1 MGAFETWRLKGAKSM
16 EKGRTREHILDFI
29 SAFKREKGYAPT
41 VKEIAEACRITS
53 VSVVQYHL
61 DHLERAGAIRRER
74 NKSRSISPVEEARQG
89 NDVPLLGV
97 IAAGHPIGIPDVN
110 VWDKWTDR
118 IEVPPYITKMRRG
131 VYALRVRGNSMVDA
145 MIGDGDIVV
154 MLQTYDVRNGD
165 VAAVWLKN
173 DQEVTLKKV
182 YFEGERVRLQPC
194 NPFMMPFYQH
204 AENVEIQ
211 GKLIGV
217 MRAA

>member
-1 MGAFETWRLKGAKSM
+1 M

-29 SAFKREKGYAPT
+29 SAFKKEKGYAPT
-41 VKEIAEACRITS
+41 VKEIAQACNITS

-61 DHLERAGAIRRER
+61 NHLERAGAIKRER
-74 NKSRSISPVEEARQG
+74 NKSRSISAVEEARQA
-89 NDVPLLGV
+89 NDIPLLGV
-97 IAAGHPIGIPDVN
+97 IAAGHPIGIPDAN
-110 VWDKWTDR
+110 TWDKWTDR
-118 IEVPPYITKMRRG
+118 IEVPPYITQGRQG

-145 MIGDGDIVV
+145 MIGEGDIVV
-154 MLQTYDVRNGD
+154 MLQTYDIRNGD

-194 NPFMMPFYQH
+194 NPFMMPFYQP
-204 AENVEIQ
+204 AGNVEVQ

>member
-1 MGAFETWRLKGAKSM
+1 M

-29 SAFKREKGYAPT
+29 SVFKKEKGYAPT
-41 VKEIAEACRITS
+41 VKEIAEACHITS

-61 DHLERAGAIRRER
+61 DHLEQAGVIKRER
-74 NKSRSISPVEEARQG
+74 NKSRSISPVDPAKQE
-89 NDVPLLGV
+89 NDIPLLGV
-97 IAAGHPIGIPDVN
+97 IAAGHPIGIPDAN
-110 VWDKWTDR
+110 TWDKWTDR
-118 IEVPPYITKMRRG
+118 IEVPPHITEGRQG

-154 MLQTYDVRNGD
+154 MLQTYDVKNGD

-182 YFEGERVRLQPC
+182 YFEGERIRLQPC
-194 NPFMMPFYQH
+194 NPFMMPFYQP
-204 AENVEIQ
+204 AENVEVQ

-217 MRAA
+217 MRAV